1 MNPHVL
7 NSLKF
12 KGLNRGFSLKDA
24 HVPTTIGLKKRS
36 LSNAPLVDSGQ
47 VSRAEL

>member
-1 MNPHVL
+1 MNPPVL

-12 KGLNRGFSLKDA
+12 KGLNRELSVKDA
-24 HVPTTIGLKKRS
+24 HVPSTIGLKTRS
-36 LSNAPLVDSGQ
+36 LSNAPLVDSEQ